1 MLSVK
6 SNGGIAKDKI
16 FECIQ
21 ILKEIEVQ
29 APINF
34 QETDYTTS
42 SWQTM
47 KTIVDAAKLVH
58 ENVSLNQ
65 VDVDNAIAAL
75 NEINSVLLSP

>member
-1 MLSVK
+1 MGQLQTLDSSLVK
-6 SNGGIAKDKI
+6 LDRSK
-16 FECIQ
+16 
-21 ILKEIEVQ
+21 LKTAIESYD
-29 APINF
+29 NF

-75 NEINSVLLSP
+75 NEINLENEEILKN